1 MGETYDTLA
10 RHLLSAVL
18 ITEPGQKYLVGIAGS
33 PGAGKSTVAKEVA
46 ARLNALWLKNQGE
59 NSRESPAEIAVAV
72 PMDGFHLYRW
82 QLDAME
88 DPVEAH
94 ARRGAHWTFD
104 PASLVKNLQQLRS
117 QVRRIGHTCLRLTTE
132 LETQ

>member
-1 MGETYDTLA
+1 
-10 RHLLSAVL
+10 
-18 ITEPGQKYLVGIAGS
+18 LVGIAGS

-46 ARLNALWLKNQGE
+46 ARLNALWLQNQGE

-88 DPVEAH
+88 VRP
-94 ARRGAHWTFD
+94 FLISQQFSI
-104 PASLVKNLQQLRS
+104 SLLAA
-117 QVRRIGHTCLRLTTE
+117 TE
-132 LETQ
+132 